1 MNRAARPKKSSSWN
15 YFELTC
21 ANEVRCKLCEKTLV
35 YHGSTSSMRSHLS
48 AKHAKEVPTD
58 TDAAQPA
65 ITNFISRP
73 RRCDSRRAGDI
84 TALITN
90 MIVKDMLPISFV
102 EGGGFL
108 ELMASVEPDYRVP
121 GRTTMTKRIEKLYK
135 DKAEDLR
142 RSLSTV
148 SKVSITTDGW
158 TALTTESYVTITCH
172 YIDSE
177 WEMKSAVLQ
186 TRATP
191 ERHTA
196 EHLAEGLRSATESWG
211 ILEKVTACVHDNAS
225 NVTLANNEY
234 LDWDSSPCYAHTLQ
248 LAINDGFKLK
258 PIHHIV
264 AGASRL
270 VSHFHHSTVAT
281 QALCQKQVDQTLPD
295 HRLIQYCRTR
305 WNFIYDMF
313 DRLLEQRWAV
323 AAVLSDRSVTTLSDA
338 RTLDLADDSWIVME
352 EMLPVLG
359 SLKCATT
366 ALCGESGVSSSL
378 IYPVTATLLTKH
390 LPVAPEES
398 KKVAEYKQTVSVS
411 LKRRLKPDEVESA
424 KKVPFIASFLDPRHK
439 HLKFANDALRDAVK
453 ARVKEL
459 LSALAVGADAKPEI
473 TEEDYS
479 ESESTGGSAAGG
491 SAAAKRPR
499 YDNKS
504 AMLTLFGEE
513 YHAETPV
520 TPEMELSHYC
530 DEKCI
535 APHLDP
541 LDWWRVN
548 ETKYERLAQLAR
560 SYLCVPATSVPSER
574 VFSAAGLILNRLR
587 SRLHPDHVD
596 QLIFLNKN

>member
-1 MNRAARPKKSSSWN
+1 M
-15 YFELTC
+15 
-21 ANEVRCKLCEKTLV
+21 
-35 YHGSTSSMRSHLS
+35 
-48 AKHAKEVPTD
+48 
-58 TDAAQPA
+58 
-65 ITNFISRP
+65 
-73 RRCDSRRAGDI
+73 
-84 TALITN
+84 
-90 MIVKDMLPISFV
+90 
-102 EGGGFL
+102 
-108 ELMASVEPDYRVP
+108 
-121 GRTTMTKRIEKLYK
+121 
-135 DKAEDLR
+135 
-142 RSLSTV
+142 
-148 SKVSITTDGW
+148 
-158 TALTTESYVTITCH
+158 
-172 YIDSE
+172 
-177 WEMKSAVLQ
+177 
-186 TRATP
+186 
-191 ERHTA
+191 
-196 EHLAEGLRSATESWG
+196 
-211 ILEKVTACVHDNAS
+211 
-225 NVTLANNEY
+225 
-234 LDWDSSPCYAHTLQ
+234 
-248 LAINDGFKLK
+248 
-258 PIHHIV
+258 
-264 AGASRL
+264 
-270 VSHFHHSTVAT
+270 
-281 QALCQKQVDQTLPD
+281 
-295 HRLIQYCRTR
+295 
-305 WNFIYDMF
+305 
-313 DRLLEQRWAV
+313 
-323 AAVLSDRSVTTLSDA
+323 
-338 RTLDLADDSWIVME
+338 
-352 EMLPVLG
+352 
-359 SLKCATT
+359 
-366 ALCGESGVSSSL
+366 
-378 IYPVTATLLTKH
+378 IYPVTATLLNKH

-473 TEEDYS
+473 TEEDSS
-479 ESESTGGSAAGG
+479 ESESAGGSAAGGSAAGGSAAGGSAAGGSAAGGSAAGG